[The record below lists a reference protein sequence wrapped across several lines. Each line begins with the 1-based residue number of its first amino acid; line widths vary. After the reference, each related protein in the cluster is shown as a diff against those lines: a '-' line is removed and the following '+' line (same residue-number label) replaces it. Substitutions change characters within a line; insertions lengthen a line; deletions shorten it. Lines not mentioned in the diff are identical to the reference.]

1 MFTGIITHTARV
13 ASVDARSIGL
23 KAAGAAGRL
32 KIGSSYAVNGA
43 CLTVV
48 RKRGGILGFDVS
60 AETFSRTNL
69 GDLAK
74 GDVVNG
80 EFPLKVGDSLGGH
93 LVSGHIDACAPILE
107 MERLRAGFVRLRV
120 GLPGALRGL
129 VAEKGSVAVDGVSL
143 TVSAAG
149 DDFFEA
155 ALIPETLSATN
166 LGARR
171 AGQRVNLEADLIGRY
186 VLSILESRG
195 QIRA

>member
-1 MFTGIITHTARV
+1 MFTGLITHTARV
-13 ASVDARSIGL
+13 ASVDFRSIAL
-23 KAAGAAGRL
+23 SAGRAAGRL
-32 KIGSSYAVNGA
+32 KIGSSYAVNGV
-43 CLTVV
+43 CLTVA
-48 RKRGGILGFDVS
+48 RKRAGLLVFDVS

-69 GDLAK
+69 GDLAR
-74 GDVVNG
+74 GESVNG
-80 EFPLKVGDSLGGH
+80 ELPLKLGDRLGGH

-107 MERLRAGFVRLRV
+107 IERLRGGFARLRV
-120 GLPGALRGL
+120 GLPDALRGL

-143 TVSAAG
+143 TVSAAWDG
-149 DDFFEA
+149 FFEA